1 MHDKEIESLLAEA
14 SKRDTPEP
22 EFEASLLARAEAEFA
37 SGRSADTP
45 EERQDTGTDA
55 GISDEHGEP
64 REIEVSP
71 IGHLPTRQGR
81 TLQRALLTAAALVGV
96 LFGYAFYQGEGSVET
111 DVGGA
116 TSNVSTPTIVRPE
129 ESSSALAGPSAIDQV
144 DAACLDILPSLP
156 PGVRDIHPS
165 DDPAVTRPPLDDLLL
180 IIQALEGP
188 ITAISGD
195 HPDLIEAFLSIE
207 FELSNDLLLIERGG
221 TNIARYSGP
230 RLTAEMDELLDALV
244 TVGAPS
250 CSRWR

>member
-1 MHDKEIESLLAEA
+1 MCI
-14 SKRDTPEP
+14 RD
-22 EFEASLLARAEAEFA
+22 
-37 SGRSADTP
+37 
-45 EERQDTGTDA
+45 
-55 GISDEHGEP
+55 
-64 REIEVSP
+64 
-71 IGHLPTRQGR
+71 
-81 TLQRALLTAAALVGV
+81 
-96 LFGYAFYQGEGSVET
+96 
-111 DVGGA
+111 
-116 TSNVSTPTIVRPE
+116 
-129 ESSSALAGPSAIDQV
+129 
-144 DAACLDILPSLP
+144 
-156 PGVRDIHPS
+156 S

-188 ITAISGD
+188 ITATSGD